1 MNNTVRPVFQDVI
14 AYARELLSH
23 HEKKI
28 LSEIVNAYI
37 EQTNDEEH
45 SEMIHQQFEDALD
58 GEMDTNDYDNLVM
71 SVAQQLLEGQPVLHK
86 FAEFAADVLEGKRSR
101 PTKPGP
107 DPYRDYLRNIKLNF
121 VVEAVTQKFDI
132 PRYAKGNPTNKTA
145 VDAGSE
151 TAVDA
156 VSEATRYSVSTVTH
170 AWRAASI
177 EPAIVAIV
185 TSRLGAK
192 LGD

>member
-14 AYARELLSH
+14 AYARELLNH
-23 HEKKI
+23 HEEQI
-28 LSEIVNAYI
+28 LSEIIAVNE
-37 EQTNDEEH
+37 EQT
-45 SEMIHQQFEDALD
+45 SELELDRKHDKAIAESLGDNPTTNQFDAMIKTAAE
-58 GEMDTNDYDNLVM
+58 
-71 SVAQQLLEGQPVLHK
+71 LLREGRWLSAELAK
-86 FAEFAADVLEGKRSR
+86 FTADVLEGKRTR

-107 DPYRDYLRNIKLNF
+107 DPDRDYLRNIKLNF
-121 VVEAVTQKFDI
+121 VVEAVAQKFDI

-156 VSEATRYSVSTVTH
+156 VSKAAGCTVNTVTH
-170 AWRAASI
+170 ALRAAPI
-177 EPAIVAIV
+177 RPEIVPIV

-192 LGD
+192 LDS

>member
-1 MNNTVRPVFQDVI
+1 M
-14 AYARELLSH
+14 
-23 HEKKI
+23 I
-28 LSEIVNAYI
+28 L
-37 EQTNDEEH
+37 
-45 SEMIHQQFEDALD
+45 
-58 GEMDTNDYDNLVM
+58 
-71 SVAQQLLEGQPVLHK
+71 AQQIREGQPVLHK

-121 VVEAVTQKFDI
+121 VVEAVAQKFDI

-156 VSEATRYSVSTVTH
+156 VSEAAGCTVNTVTH
-170 AWRAASI
+170 ALRAAPI
-177 EPAIVAIV
+177 RPEIVPIV

-192 LGD
+192 LDS

>member
-1 MNNTVRPVFQDVI
+1 MTKSLGENPTTNQFDAMVKT
-14 AYARELLSH
+14 AAELLRQGGRLPA
-23 HEKKI
+23 E
-28 LSEIVNAYI
+28 LA
-37 EQTNDEEH
+37 
-45 SEMIHQQFEDALD
+45 
-58 GEMDTNDYDNLVM
+58 
-71 SVAQQLLEGQPVLHK
+71 K
-86 FAEFAADVLEGKRSR
+86 FTADVLEGKRTR

-107 DPYRDYLRNIKLNF
+107 DPDRDYLRNIKLNF
-121 VVEAVTQKFDI
+121 VVEAVVQKFDI

-170 AWRAASI
+170 ALHAAPI
-177 EPAIVAIV
+177 RPEIVPIV

-192 LGD
+192 LDS

>member
-1 MNNTVRPVFQDVI
+1 MNDAARPVFQDVI
-14 AYARELLSH
+14 AYARELLNH
-23 HEKKI
+23 GEKKI
-28 LSEIVNAYI
+28 VLEIVNAYA
-37 EQTNDEEH
+37 EQQNDEEH
-45 SEMIHQQFEDALD
+45 YKMIYQQFENALD
-58 GEMDTNDYDNLVM
+58 GEMDTNDFDNLVM
-71 SVAQQLLEGQPVLHK
+71 IVAQQIREGQPVLHK
-86 FAEFAADVLEGKRSR
+86 FAKFTADVLEGKRSR

-121 VVEAVTQKFDI
+121 VVEAVAQKFDI

-170 AWRAASI
+170 ALHAAPI
-177 EPAIVAIV
+177 RPEIVPIV

-192 LGD
+192 LDS